1 MWPWILGAAAGLAGL
16 AYAARSS
23 NKHESRAPT
32 RTRQLASA
40 RPSLAPG
47 HGSYW
52 DAFGLASDEHAKA
65 RATHTE
71 ALARIIASE
80 AGTMSRAIKLTVAWI
95 ARNRSLLIKRPMLD
109 MAAPQGSYGPITEKR
124 PMSSSQP
131 ATDETRA
138 IAAEVLAAPQSQD
151 PTPGATHGFD
161 TALQDTLAAQ
171 GIKSNSAAGVMEIWE
186 KHYGLKKVAT
196 LETWVLYR

>member
-1 MWPWILGAAAGLAGL
+1 MWPWILGTAAGLAGL

-23 NKHESRAPT
+23 NKRNESRAQP
-32 RTRQLASA
+32 RTRQLAPA
-40 RPSLAPG
+40 RPTLAPG
-47 HGSYW
+47 YGSYW
-52 DAFGLASDEHAKA
+52 DAFGLASDDSAK
-65 RATHTE
+65 ATHTE